1 MGHHT
6 GALIQTIKQF
16 SQDFEFY
23 PTTNEQLEVIKADLE
38 VIFRS
43 TKSPSILDIG
53 AGNGN
58 R

>member
-23 PTTNEQLEVIKADLE
+23 PTRLEL
-38 VIFRS
+38 
-43 TKSPSILDIG
+43 
-53 AGNGN
+53 N
-58 R
+58 